1 MKTRLVGNTHVVSG
15 GPGCLQDVLSF
26 LREEGIE
33 TEGNPDMYIRA
44 YKQFGIDEARELREK
59 AALRSFNLRDLPAE
73 ASAQAG
79 RASLRALGKRRVF
92 VIAAPDLNRE
102 AQNALLKTL
111 EEPPGN
117 ALFFFVL
124 PYPES
129 LLPTLRSR
137 VQILQVKRGLETR
150 TDAKVFLAATPEKRM
165 DMLKPLLEKGDDDK
179 RDLGAILAFLSSLE
193 EKLEKSPE
201 GLGTIYRT
209 RKYITDKG
217 ALVKPLLEQVALL
230 VPRV

>member
-1 MKTRLVGNTHVVSG
+1 MTTRLVGNTHVVSG
-15 GPGCLQDVLSF
+15 GPERLQDVLSF

-44 YKQFGIDEARELREK
+44 YKQFGIDEARELRE
-59 AALRSFNLRDLPAE
+59 
-73 ASAQAG
+73 
-79 RASLRALGKRRVF
+79 RASLRALGKRRIF
-92 VIAAPDLNRE
+92 VIAVPDLNRE

-111 EEPPGN
+111 EEPPGD

-124 PYPES
+124 PSPES

-137 VQILQVKRGLETR
+137 VQILQIERGRETR
-150 TDAKVFLAATPEKRM
+150 TDAKIFLAATPEKRM
-165 DMLKPLLEKGDDDK
+165 DMLKPLLEKGDDDPSETGKRSHGAGK

-193 EKLEKSPE
+193 EKLEKSPG
-201 GLGTIYRT
+201 GLKTVYRT

-217 ALVKPLLEQVALL
+217 ALVRPLLEQVALL